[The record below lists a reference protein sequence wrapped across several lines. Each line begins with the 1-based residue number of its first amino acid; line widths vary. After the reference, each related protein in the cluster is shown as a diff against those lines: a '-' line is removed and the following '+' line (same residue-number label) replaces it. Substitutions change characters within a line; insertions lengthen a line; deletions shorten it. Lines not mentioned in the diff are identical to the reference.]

1 MDKLHLQFLPVSLNI
16 SGKRILMVGG
26 GRIASHKIELLWP
39 FTQNITVV
47 APEILPEVRNKGI
60 ELREK
65 PFDES
70 DLEGIFLV
78 YTCTNLR
85 ELNAAVREAA
95 HRRGILVNV
104 VDNPVLC
111 DFVSPAIIKDG
122 HMTIAVGSNAQ
133 NVHKAIAWRNIIR
146 EGIGHGSI
154 VLS

>member
-1 MDKLHLQFLPVSLNI
+1 MEKSHLQFLPISLNI
-16 SGKRILMVGG
+16 TGKRILMVGG

-39 FTQNITVV
+39 FTQNIVVV
-47 APEILPEVRNKGI
+47 APEVLPVVRNKGVKI
-60 ELREK
+60 LEK
-65 PFDES
+65 PFEES
-70 DLEGIFLV
+70 DLEGVFLV

-85 ELNAAVREAA
+85 ELNATVREAA

-111 DFVSPAIIKDG
+111 DFVSPAIIKNG

-133 NVHKAIAWRNIIR
+133 DVHKAIAWRNIIR
-146 EGIGHGSI
+146 EGISHGAI